1 MSWARRHVR
10 LLVATGA
17 AVVVLAGASTVGLAA
32 AGGAFDDTAT
42 APDGQCTVPNLPGTV
57 VDVTLTDWGPGT
69 PGPGYGYGM
78 GPGAGIGYGPG
89 YGYGSG
95 TGPGYATGPGYGYG
109 YGMGMMRV
117 LTDRSSV
124 PAGTVSLRVANTGSL
139 VHELVVL
146 PLRAGQ
152 QVGERAVGPDGTVDE
167 AGSLGEASNTC
178 GPGTGDG
185 IAPGGVGWV
194 TLHLAPGRY
203 ELLCNLPG
211 HYAAGMETGLTVR

>member
-1 MSWARRHVR
+1 MTWARQRWR

-17 AVVVLAGASTVGLAA
+17 AVVVLAGASTVGMAA
-32 AGGAFDDTAT
+32 AGGGFGRVAT
-42 APDGQCTVPNLPGTV
+42 APDGECTVPDLPGTV
-57 VDVTLTDWGPGT
+57 VDVTLTDGGSGTAGAGYGYGPGMGYG
-69 PGPGYGYGM
+69 PGPGNGYRMGYGYGM
-78 GPGAGIGYGPG
+78 GA
-89 YGYGSG
+89 
-95 TGPGYATGPGYGYG
+95 
-109 YGMGMMRV
+109 MRV
-117 LTDRSSV
+117 LADRSSV

-167 AGSLGEASNTC
+167 SGSLGEASNTC
-178 GPGTGDG
+178 GPGAGDG
-185 IAPGGVGWV
+185 IEPGGVGWV
-194 TLHLAPGRY
+194 TIHLAPGRY